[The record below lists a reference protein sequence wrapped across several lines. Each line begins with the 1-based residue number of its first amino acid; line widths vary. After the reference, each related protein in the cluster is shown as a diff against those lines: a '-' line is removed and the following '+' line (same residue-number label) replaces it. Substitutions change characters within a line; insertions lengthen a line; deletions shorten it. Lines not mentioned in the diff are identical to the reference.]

1 MANKYP
7 TEVEGNVLMWLGGEM
22 AQAIYTGFR
31 KNNRKF
37 YYSAGHKVQAD
48 GVKGRAYLPASPVHG
63 QFAKIGWFM
72 LNEECDGSS

>member
-7 TEVEGNVLMWLGGEM
+7 KEVEGNVLMWLGGEM

-31 KNNRKF
+31 KDNGKWH
-37 YYSAGHKVQAD
+37 YSAGHKVQGD
-48 GVKGRAYLPASPVHG
+48 GVKGSAYLPASPVHG
-63 QFAKIGWFM
+63 QFAKIEWFM